1 MARFMCV
8 SIPNVFITKHMNKLF
23 VFGMAALMA
32 MACQSGRITTQQ
44 ENQVTTGD
52 NSRTSVDWAG
62 TYHGQLPCADCEG
75 IATSLTLR
83 DDGSYTLR
91 MQYAGKDDS
100 IFRETGRFTWN
111 NAGSRITLGKDQ
123 RQYLVGESQLFHLD
137 EEGQRITGGL
147 AEKYI
152 LKKAKESITEKY
164 WKLTEI
170 GGKTVIPGST
180 QKEAH
185 IILKTADSRMTGT
198 GGCNVL
204 GGTYTLEE
212 PNRIRFS
219 AIIRTQMA
227 CPDMD
232 MEEALIQALETADS
246 YHLQQDTL
254 QLFRARMAPLA
265 RFFLKEDRFNEAL

>member
-8 SIPNVFITKHMNKLF
+8 IIPNVFTQKNMKKLF
-23 VFGMAALMA
+23 MMAIVALVA
-32 MACQSGRITTQQ
+32 TACQSRRPAAEQ
-44 ENQVTTGD
+44 ESQVPTGD

-75 IATSLTLR
+75 IATSLTLQG
-83 DDGSYTLR
+83 DETYTLR
-91 MQYAGKDDS
+91 TQYAGKDDS

-111 NAGSRITLGKDQ
+111 DAGSAITLSRDGQ
-123 RQYLVGESQLFHLD
+123 QYLVGENQLFHLD
-137 EEGQRITGGL
+137 KEGKRITGEL
-147 AEKYI
+147 AEKYV
-152 LKKAKESITEKY
+152 LKKATESITEKY

-170 GGKTVIPGST
+170 RGKAVNPGST

-185 IILKTADSRMTGT
+185 IILKTEGSRLSGT
-198 GGCNVL
+198 GGCNGL

-219 AIIRTQMA
+219 EIFRTEMA
-227 CPDMD
+227 CEKMD
-232 MEEALIQALETADS
+232 IEEALIQALETADS
-246 YHLQQDTL
+246 YHLESDTL

-265 RFFLKEDRFNEAL
+265 KFEAVYLY